1 MKLIPAD
8 PPPGGAGT
16 NLAVSRAAPD
26 ESRLPTSSGPK
37 SPIEGERMR
46 GKSGLRITSVAVL
59 VLFASAA
66 EAATEVA
73 GIKVTN
79 GLILTKCTACHANE
93 NGLVARISYQRKT
106 PEGWEETLWR
116 HKRTHGVPITRDEKE
131 TLVSYLS
138 GAQGLAPAEV
148 APYAY
153 TLEKRDTHEKI
164 EGQSIIDTC
173 VRCHSYAKSAL
184 QRRTASEWQKLTG
197 MHAGVL
203 PMWLYQLQD
212 VVDWDDTLAASVKEL
227 SKRFPLE
234 TKEWRTWVA
243 SRKKLPVGP
252 YVVSGYEPGKGRY
265 SGEIRIEAAAA
276 GFTYAGQL
284 RYADGGRAEVQGTA
298 VLYGGYAWRG
308 TGTKD
313 GAPTREVLHLTPDGS
328 ALSGVRFPA
337 EHHELRG
344 IETMKHA
351 GAAPS
356 LVGAIPPALRAGARD
371 VTVTLLGTSLPAPP
385 AVASTRAVVPA
396 AYQPT
401 DLALGEGITVKRVL
415 AASSTSVTLVVDV
428 RDDAAP
434 GPRKVRA
441 GKATQAG
448 LVSVYKAVDYIKVT
462 PSTAMSRTGGVG
474 LAVKQLVQFEA
485 IAMSNGKDGLPNTAD
500 DVEVG
505 RVPASWKLVD
515 LMDANDDEDLPF
527 CGSIDQNGLFTPGA
541 DGPNPARKMFE
552 NNIGDLWVTASWTPP
567 GGPELSARA
576 YLLSTIPLMIQRPVQ

>member
-1 MKLIPAD
+1 
-8 PPPGGAGT
+8 
-16 NLAVSRAAPD
+16 
-26 ESRLPTSSGPK
+26 
-37 SPIEGERMR
+37 MR
-46 GKSGLRITSVAVL
+46 GKSGLRIASIAVFL
-59 VLFASAA
+59 LLGPAA
-66 EAATEVA
+66 ADATGET

-93 NGLVARISYQRKT
+93 NGVVARISFQRKT

-116 HKRTHGVPITRDEKE
+116 HKRTHAVPITRDEKE
-131 TLVSYLS
+131 TLVAYLS
-138 GAQGLAPAEV
+138 DAQGLAPAEV

-153 TLEKRDTHEKI
+153 TLEKRDTHETI
-164 EGQSIIDTC
+164 EGQNVVDTC

-184 QRRTASEWQKLTG
+184 QRRTAEEWQKLTG

-212 VVDWDDTLAASVKEL
+212 VVDWDDTLASSVKVL

-243 SRKKLPVGP
+243 SRKKLPLGA
-252 YVVSGYEPGKGRY
+252 YVVSGYEPGRGRY
-265 SGEIRIEAAAA
+265 AGELRIDAAAS
-276 GFTYAGQL
+276 GYTYAGQL
-284 RYADGGRAEVQGTA
+284 RYADGARSEVQGTA

-308 TGTKD
+308 TGTRD
-313 GAPTREVLHLTPDGS
+313 GAPTREVFHLTPDGS

-344 IETMKHA
+344 IETLKYA
-351 GAAPS
+351 GSAPS
-356 LVGAIPPALRAGARD
+356 LIAAIPSALPAGARS

-385 AVASTRAVVPA
+385 AVASTKAIVPA
-396 AYQPT
+396 AYHPG
-401 DLALGEGITVKRVL
+401 DFALGEGITVKQVL
-415 AASSTSVTLVVDV
+415 SASPTSVKLVVDV

-434 GPRKVRA
+434 GPRKLRA
-441 GKATQAG
+441 GKATQNG
-448 LVSVYKAVDYIKVT
+448 LLFVYKGVDYIKVT

-474 LAVKQLVQFEA
+474 QAVKQLVQFEA
-485 IAMSNGKDGLPNTAD
+485 IAMSNGKDGLPNTPD
-500 DVEVG
+500 DIEVG

-552 NNIGDLWVTASWTPP
+552 NNIGDLWVTASYTPP
-567 GGPELSARA
+567 GGRELNARA
-576 YLLSTIPLMIQRPVQ
+576 YLLATIPLMIHRPVQ